1 LKEKP
6 VETKKLD
13 LRQEFFESALWYGD
27 LDRAEELL
35 AAHPEWAE
43 SDVYTAALL
52 GNFAVLSGLLAA
64 DPDLAS
70 AKGGP
75 LERDPLT
82 YLCFSKFLRLK
93 PERSEDFIRCAQ
105 ALLAAGAPANTGFW
119 GDDGG
124 GRPVWESAIYG
135 AAGVA
140 AHAGLTRLLIEA
152 GADPND
158 EETAYHVA
166 ESYDLDALR
175 VLLESKRLNEDSLAT
190 LLLRKADHHDL
201 EGLRLIMAQGADPL
215 RMTRWNVTAM
225 GQALRRDNHF
235 DNIALLVADHLPG
248 LAEWKLA
255 AGRGRADVLDLFLA
269 RCGQSPLAGAEA
281 LVAACARADSEEIAA
296 LAAHKAAVVAQG
308 GMLLAQFA
316 GNSNVPGINALIEL
330 GVPVDA
336 RYMGDGYFGIAPF
349 STPLHVAAWK
359 GWPDAV
365 EALLAHGAAP
375 NVLDGQGRSA
385 LQLAVKACVDS
396 YWTWRRTPR
405 SVEALLAAGARKD
418 GLPLPCGY
426 EEVDAL
432 LA

>member
-1 LKEKP
+1 M
-6 VETKKLD
+6 ETNKFDFGK
-13 LRQEFFESALWYGD
+13 EFFENALWYGG

-35 AAHPEWAE
+35 ATHPEWAG
-43 SDVYTAALL
+43 SDIYTAALL
-52 GNFAVLSGLLAA
+52 GNFSALSGFLAA
-64 DPDLAS
+64 DPAS
-70 AKGGP
+70 ASTKGGP

-82 YLCFSKFLRLK
+82 YLCFSRFLRLR
-93 PERSEDFIRCAQ
+93 PERSEGFMQCAQ

-140 AHAGLTRLLIEA
+140 AHAGVTRLLIDA

-158 EETAYHVA
+158 EETPYHVA
-166 ESYDLDALR
+166 ESYDLGALQ

-201 EGLRLIMAQGADPL
+201 EGLRMVMAHGADPL
-215 RMTRWNVTAM
+215 RMTQWKVSAV

-235 DNIALLVADHLPG
+235 DNLALLVANHLPG
-248 LAEWKLA
+248 IAEWKLA
-255 AGRGRADVLDLFLA
+255 AWRGRADALDLFLA
-269 RCGQSPLAGAEA
+269 RCEQSPLEGAEA
-281 LVAACARADSEEIAA
+281 LVAACARADREQIAA
-296 LAAHKAAVVAQG
+296 LAEYKTAVLAQG
-308 GMLLAQFA
+308 GTLLAQFA

-336 RYMGDGYFGIAPF
+336 RYMGDGYFVVAPF
-349 STPLHVAAWK
+349 STALHVAAWK
-359 GWPDAV
+359 GWPEAV
-365 EALLAHGAAP
+365 EALLAHGAGP
-375 NVLDGQGRSA
+375 NILDGHGRSA

-396 YWTWRRTPR
+396 YWTRRR
-405 SVEALLAAGARKD
+405 SPNSVKALLAAGAKKD
-418 GLPLPCGY
+418 GLRLPCGY
-426 EEVDAL
+426 AEVDAL